1 MASTPGED
9 FARAAVPE
17 HSGSSGLH
25 LALIVVGG
33 TIGFSVFIVSAQIG
47 GALGFQKAGLA
58 FVLGSLVLGLMGAAT
73 SYIGARSRLSTY
85 LLTQYAFGPS
95 GAKIANLTIALSLIG
110 WYGVISNFVGM
121 ASQSI
126 LRDSFGIDVP
136 AYWMVLLASTLM
148 ILVTLRGFQGID
160 RLALWLVPVMA
171 GFVVFAAYK
180 STLYSGV
187 AGPMGAGAFSVK
199 TAISAVIG
207 TYIAGVIIQPDYS
220 RFAGNTRHATW
231 AIFIA
236 LGVIYPAI
244 LFLSAVPSIMV
255 GDTDLLRVLGVLGL
269 ALPAFLLLL
278 LGAWSSNVLCL
289 YSSGLSIA
297 TVSTR
302 LSLTHIILAIGIV
315 GTAIALLPAQAYLVS
330 FLVALGVIIPP
341 IGAIYVLDA
350 WLLRRFDFDEAQLVG
365 ARRYQWP
372 ALLAWAGGC
381 SFGFAAHFGYGT
393 LSGVASFDAL
403 ILTSCLFAVF
413 NLRRFKQS
421 A

>member
-1 MASTPGED
+1 
-9 FARAAVPE
+9 
-17 HSGSSGLH
+17 
-25 LALIVVGG
+25 
-33 TIGFSVFIVSAQIG
+33 
-47 GALGFQKAGLA
+47 
-58 FVLGSLVLGLMGAAT
+58 
-73 SYIGARSRLSTY
+73 
-85 LLTQYAFGPS
+85 
-95 GAKIANLTIALSLIG
+95 
-110 WYGVISNFVGM
+110 VISNFVGM
-121 ASQSI
+121 ASHSI

-148 ILVTLRGFQGID
+148 IWVTLRGFKGID

-187 AGPMGAGAFSVK
+187 AGPMGAGSFSVK

-220 RFAGNTRHATW
+220 RFASGTRQATW

-244 LFLSAVPSIMV
+244 LFLSAVPSIYV
-255 GDTDLLRVLGVLGL
+255 GDTDLLHVLGVLGL

-302 LSLTHIILAIGIV
+302 LSLTHIILGIGIV
-315 GTAIALLPAQAYLVS
+315 GTAIALVPAQAYLVN
-330 FLVALGVIIPP
+330 FLVVLGVIIPP

-350 WLLRRFDFDEAQLVG
+350 WLLRRFDFDEAQLLG
-365 ARRYQWP
+365 APRYQWP
-372 ALLAWAGGC
+372 ALLAWAGG
-381 SFGFAAHFGYGT
+381 SSLGFAAHFGYGT

-403 ILTSCLFAVF
+403 ILTSVLFAVF
-413 NLRRFKQS
+413 NLRQFKRS
-421 A
+421 V